1 MPSRKR
7 LLGAYLESVANKV
20 AREDLSNLSEF
31 SNSGDEFLPSDPS
44 ERENDTCESC
54 ICNEEH
60 PPRRQTV
67 QTNPDISDWI
77 KISTLRWAG
86 YLMCM
91 KEEEIPRRMIAL
103 QLGGQRGRGRP
114 ILRWIDG
121 VNGDAEALEMRQW
134 KVKALD
140 RDDIEGKSATET
152 YNLLRQL

>member
-1 MPSRKR
+1 
-7 LLGAYLESVANKV
+7 
-20 AREDLSNLSEF
+20 
-31 SNSGDEFLPSDPS
+31 
-44 ERENDTCESC
+44 
-54 ICNEEH
+54 
-60 PPRRQTV
+60 
-67 QTNPDISDWI
+67 
-77 KISTLRWAG
+77 
-86 YLMCM
+86 MCM
-91 KEEEIPRRMIAL
+91 KEEEIQRRMIAL